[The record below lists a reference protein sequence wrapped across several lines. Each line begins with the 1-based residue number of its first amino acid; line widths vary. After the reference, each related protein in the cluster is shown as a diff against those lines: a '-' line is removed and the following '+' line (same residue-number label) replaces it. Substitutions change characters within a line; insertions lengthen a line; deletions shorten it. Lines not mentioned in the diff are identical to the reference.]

1 MKKVKLSTI
10 TLDDKKK
17 KYDEMIYSS
26 FGSLISSLSPGKVI
40 NKWLSMSEEEKR
52 NIFLDNIDYLEKTNL
67 DVSYGIGNLS
77 ICEINQYD
85 SCLVYLNIGRSFKI
99 REDRLEINLK
109 VEGENMNFIFR
120 PVMIN
125 LEVILLRSFFKDLFS
140 IYNSL
145 HV

>member
-1 MKKVKLSTI
+1 MKKVKLNTI

-26 FGSLISSLSPGKVI
+26 FGSLISSLSPGKII

>member
-1 MKKVKLSTI
+1 MKKVKLNTI

>member
-1 MKKVKLSTI
+1 
-10 TLDDKKK
+10 
-17 KYDEMIYSS
+17 
-26 FGSLISSLSPGKVI
+26 
-40 NKWLSMSEEEKR
+40 MSEEEKR

-99 REDRLEINLK
+99 REDRLEININ

>member
-1 MKKVKLSTI
+1 VKKVKLNTI